1 MTPSAA
7 VCPAMTYYAPPA
19 EPARPRWRRRAAL
32 LGVAT
37 LHALVL
43 LAIARLA
50 IRPEPVSV
58 PQALS
63 MRLLELA
70 PTPPR
75 IEPPKAKSP
84 SAASARKAPVAAPP
98 LITAAPTAAATAS
111 FTVAAQPE
119 PRPVDVHVAPPA
131 PPEPPPIIA
140 ARFDADYLQN
150 PKPFYPPMSRRQ
162 GEEGKVVLRVRVSA
176 QGTSLAVDIKQSSGY
191 PRLDAAA
198 RAAVEKWRFV
208 AARQGS
214 DAVESTVL
222 VPLSFT
228 LDN

>member
-1 MTPSAA
+1 MKQPAA
-7 VCPAMTYYAPPA
+7 CLALTYYAPPA
-19 EPARPRWRRRAAL
+19 VPPRPRWRRRAAL
-32 LGVAT
+32 IGVAA
-37 LHALVL
+37 LQALVL
-43 LAIARLA
+43 LAIAGLA
-50 IRPEPVSV
+50 IRPELVTA
-58 PQALS
+58 PQALTV
-63 MRLLELA
+63 RLLELA

-75 IEPPKAKSP
+75 VEPPQAKP
-84 SAASARKAPVAAPP
+84 PVATPARNAFVTPP
-98 LITAAPTAAATAS
+98 PIITAAPTAAAAS
-111 FTVAAQPE
+111 FAVATQPA
-119 PRPVDVHVAPPA
+119 PSPVEALLAPPA
-131 PPEPPPIIA
+131 SPPIVA

-176 QGTSLAVDIKQSSGY
+176 QGTSLAVDVKLSSGY

-222 VPLSFT
+222 VPLNFT